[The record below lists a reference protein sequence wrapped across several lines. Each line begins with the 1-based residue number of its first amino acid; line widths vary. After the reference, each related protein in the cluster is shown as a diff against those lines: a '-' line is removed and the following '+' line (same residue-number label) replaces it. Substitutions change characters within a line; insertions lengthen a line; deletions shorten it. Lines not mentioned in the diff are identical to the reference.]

1 MSDEAKG
8 TESGKVVHL
17 VSQEGD
23 QYEVEVAVCKM
34 SELVKTML
42 PDGMGE
48 GGKGRE
54 GHARGRSTYTEKV
67 EYEKRRARTWPTGKK
82 ELLPP
87 VLSWG
92 CKLNNGQTLLTITI
106 PPFFSSH
113 RIKHPRSL
121 FTSLPK

>member
-42 PDGMGE
+42 PDGTCARRE
-48 GGKGRE
+48 GGQG
-54 GHARGRSTYTEKV
+54 A
-67 EYEKRRARTWPTGKK
+67 
-82 ELLPP
+82 
-87 VLSWG
+87 G
-92 CKLNNGQTLLTITI
+92 CV
-106 PPFFSSH
+106 
-113 RIKHPRSL
+113 
-121 FTSLPK
+121 